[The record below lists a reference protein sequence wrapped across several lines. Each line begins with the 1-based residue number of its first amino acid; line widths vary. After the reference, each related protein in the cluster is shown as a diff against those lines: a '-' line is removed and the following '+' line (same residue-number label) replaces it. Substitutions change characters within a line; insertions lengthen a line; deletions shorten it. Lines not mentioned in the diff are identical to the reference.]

1 MNDDKK
7 IVQDIFSKERWLLP
21 LERFIQVLNI
31 NIFVVDASGDPIIH
45 PCGTS
50 RGEEYGC
57 RILTSF
63 LGFAD
68 EEERQRDFMSY
79 FTPFGEYFEYQSPL
93 GLHAFAIPLRVYGR
107 IVAYMV
113 VGPVIVGRR
122 LKDEEFSAIAEREG
136 LEIGDLLDQMGGV
149 KAVSYLTVTAVLDLL
164 AAITK
169 DFIEIGLEN
178 RRLKKQGLL
187 GPRALVSDSFVAEAE
202 TMYKRIHF
210 DELLVSILD
219 VALQLTK
226 AEVGSIMIRDDKTD
240 EMMIRVSRG
249 LSDKWVKAAR
259 VKIGEGV
266 AGIAAKKNRC
276 FIMEGKN
283 GSKEVAPFLQ
293 RPEITESIV
302 MPIANENH
310 VYGVISIHSK
320 TGRSKIRDNSGHLV
334 GLSKLLSTAVFS

>member
-1 MNDDKK
+1 MGDDKK
-7 IVQDIFSKERWLLP
+7 IVQDIFSKERWIVP

-31 NIFVVDASGDPIIH
+31 NIFVVDAVGDPIIH

-57 RILTSF
+57 RILTRF

-68 EEERQRDFMSY
+68 GTDRQRDFMGY

-93 GLHAFAIPLRVYGR
+93 GLHAFAIPLRIYGR

-122 LKDEEFSAIAEREG
+122 LKDEEYSAIAEREG
-136 LEIGDLLDQMGGV
+136 LEIGALLDQMGGV

-164 AAITK
+164 SAITR

-178 RRLKKQGLL
+178 RRLKKQGSV
-187 GPRALVSDSFVAEAE
+187 GQRGLVPDSFVAAAE
-202 TMYKRIHF
+202 SMYKRIHF

-219 VALQLTK
+219 VALQLTS
-226 AEVGSIMIRDDKTD
+226 AEVGSIMIFDDKSD

-249 LSDKWVKAAR
+249 LSDQWVKTAR
-259 VKIGEGV
+259 VKMGEGV
-266 AGIAAKKNRC
+266 AGTAAKENRC

-283 GSKEVAPFLQ
+283 GSREVVPFLK
-293 RPEITESIV
+293 RPEITEAIV
-302 MPIANENH
+302 MPISNQNR
-310 VYGVISIHSK
+310 VYGVINIHSK
-320 TGRSKIRDNSGHLV
+320 TGRSKIKDNSGYLV
-334 GLSKLLSTAVFS
+334 SLSKLLSTAVFS